1 MSTSTGSP
9 TTSETIP
16 IVGLDCEDCART
28 LAHGLE
34 RVPGVV
40 KADVSAAAGSAR
52 IAFEP
57 DRLDRSDLIASI
69 EAHGYRA
76 GFQVGDAGVLV
87 FDMLGLDCADCAMTV
102 ERSVGSL
109 TGVEKVTVNFGA
121 ATMQVT
127 PAGNPPESLNDAIER
142 VVDQAGFEAR
152 RRTGGAMSR
161 AAAPNYWRDRRFLIV
176 LGGLL
181 LWIAGMV
188 AEHGLDLPRLAN
200 GLFITGLVLAGSR
213 FVRAAWLSIRS
224 RRIDMNV
231 LMTIS
236 AIGAA
241 ALGDWGEAALV
252 IVLFALGNTLQAVT
266 LDRTR
271 QAVRSLMDIVPPD
284 ARLVRDG
291 VETVVAA
298 AALHAGDLVRVRPGD
313 KVPADGVIL
322 EGSSALDQRAITGES
337 MPVDRSPGDELY
349 GGSVNGSGSL
359 VVRIER
365 PASEST
371 VARIIDLVASAQAS
385 KAPSELL
392 VDRFAAWYTPLV
404 VGVAAVL
411 ALGGALLSDNASDWV
426 YRALVLLVI
435 ACPCALVISTPV
447 SIVSAIGAA
456 TRRGILIKGGE
467 PLEALGRISTVAFD
481 KTGTLTLGKPAVTA
495 ITPFAKVSAAELL
508 ATAAAVEQL
517 SEHPVARAVVNRARN
532 ENLIIEAAS
541 DFQATAGRG
550 VEGTI
555 GNRVI
560 RIGAPDWVLGGDD
573 LAQADDLAAA
583 GVTPFAVA
591 EVTASG
597 LIPLGLIGVSD
608 QPRPEARAAVS
619 DLRRTG
625 VSTIV
630 MLTGDHR
637 VAAQAIGD
645 QVGVDDVRAGL
656 LPQDKATV
664 IADLQQR
671 GPVAMIGDGIN
682 DAPALALADVGI
694 AMGRGATDVALETAD
709 IALMREDLGAVAE
722 AIGLSQRTLGI
733 IRQNVTI
740 SFAIK
745 ALALALGVA
754 GFVSLW
760 IAVAADVG
768 ASLLVTLNGLR
779 LLRGGPRE
787 HNHE

>member
-1 MSTSTGSP
+1 MSAPVT
-9 TTSETIP
+9 ETIP
-16 IVGLDCEDCART
+16 IIGLDCEDCART

-34 RVPGVV
+34 RVPGVLT
-40 KADVSAAAGSAR
+40 AEVSAAAGSAR

-57 DRLDRSDLIASI
+57 DRLDRSGLVSSI

-76 GFQVGDAGVLV
+76 GFQAGDTNLLV
-87 FDMLGLDCADCAMTV
+87 FDLLGLDCADCAM
-102 ERSVGSL
+102 S
-109 TGVEKVTVNFGA
+109 VEKAVSKLPGIGTVTVNFGA

-127 PAGNPPESLNDAIER
+127 PADSASAELTASIER
-142 VVDQAGFEAR
+142 TVDQAGFEAR
-152 RRTGGAMSR
+152 PREAGAMAR
-161 AAAPNYWRDRRFLIV
+161 VAPPRYWRDRRFLIV
-176 LGGLL
+176 LAGLA
-181 LWIAGMV
+181 LWIAGMT
-188 AEHGLDLPRLAN
+188 AEHAFDLPRVAT
-200 GLFITGLVLAGSR
+200 GLFVTGLLLAGSR

-271 QAVRSLMDIVPPD
+271 QAVRSLIDIVPPD
-284 ARLVRDG
+284 ARLLRDG
-291 VETVVAA
+291 VETVVPA
-298 AALHAGDLVRVRPGD
+298 AALQAGDLVRVRPGD
-313 KVPADGVIL
+313 KVPADGVIV
-322 EGSSALDQRAITGES
+322 EGVSALDQRAITGES
-337 MPVDRSPGDELY
+337 MPVDRAPGDELY

-359 VVRIER
+359 LVRVSR

-404 VGVAAVL
+404 VAIAAAL
-411 ALGGALLSDNASDWV
+411 ALGGWIISDNGSEWV

-456 TRRGILIKGGE
+456 TRRGILIKGGG
-467 PLEALGRISTVAFD
+467 PLEKLASVTTVAFD
-481 KTGTLTLGKPAVTA
+481 KTGTLTVGAPAVVA
-495 ITPFAKVSAAELL
+495 IESFGATSESELL
-508 ATAAAVEQL
+508 KTAASVEAL
-517 SEHPVARAVVNRARN
+517 SEHPVARAVVDRARRDR
-532 ENLIIEAAS
+532 LDLQPAA
-541 DFQATAGRG
+541 DFVATAGRG
-550 VEGTI
+550 VEAIVSGKS
-555 GNRVI
+555 I
-560 RIGAPDWVLGGDD
+560 RIGAPDWLLTGDD
-573 LAQADDLAAA
+573 LARADALAST
-583 GVTPFAVA
+583 GVTPFAVVA
-591 EVTASG
+591 GET
-597 LIPLGLIGVSD
+597 PLGLIGVSD
-608 QPRPEARAAVS
+608 QPRAEARHAIA
-619 DLRRTG
+619 DLHRAG
-625 VSTIV
+625 VERVV

-637 VAAQAIGD
+637 VAARAIGD
-645 QVGVDDVRAGL
+645 QVGVDDIRAGL
-656 LPQDKATV
+656 LPQEKS
-664 IADLQQR
+664 IAISELR
-671 GPVAMIGDGIN
+671 AGGAVAMVGDGIN

-722 AIGLSQRTLGI
+722 AIALARRTVGI

-740 SFAIK
+740 SFLIK
-745 ALALALGVA
+745 TVALALGVA

-779 LLRGGPRE
+779 LLRGGPRQ
-787 HNHE
+787 HDHGD